1 MGSLR
6 LTLCTGIL
14 AAAALV
20 PTAHAADG
28 GGVQV
33 TPSSAAPGGDIAL
46 RVSGC
51 ATRTAT
57 AVSDAFVSDA
67 ALSGTDG
74 TLSGDGR
81 IRSTATPGVYDVR
94 ITCGDTQVKSTVT
107 VSGTGLTPDAL
118 SPLSPL
124 STPVAPVP
132 AGGGGTAAHFA
143 SVDVRSEGPGATQGV
158 VGLVLA
164 GLAALAV
171 GLLPRARR
179 SCGKD

>member
-6 LTLCTGIL
+6 LTLCTGFL

-33 TPSSAAPGGDIAL
+33 VPASPAPGSDVGL

-51 ATRTAT
+51 STRTGT

-67 ALSGTDG
+67 ALSGTGG

-81 IRSTATPGVYDVR
+81 IRTTLTPGRYDMR
-94 ITCGDTQVKSTVT
+94 ITCGDAQVRGTVT
-107 VSGTGLTPDAL
+107 VAGTPVSTDGL

-124 STPVAPVP
+124 ATPVAPVP

-143 SVDVRSEGPGATQGV
+143 SVDVRSEGPGTAQAV

-164 GLAALAV
+164 ALAALVV
-171 GLLPRARR
+171 GFLPRARR
-179 SCGKD
+179 GRGRD